1 MAEGAVPSVFPAPK
15 RRSTRVVQA
24 VPLVVAAVDA
34 VGRSLQEQTATLSIN
49 CHGCRYFSR
58 HHVEPNTWLTLEI
71 PRAPT
76 GGAPHRLRAR
86 VAWVHRSRK
95 LQGLFQ
101 VGVEFERPSNV
112 WGLESPPDDW
122 QQFATAGVLD
132 PATFER
138 EMKRLLDLAETGNY
152 YQLLGVTA
160 VATRAQV
167 KRKFHELARKFH
179 PDLHMTRCEWLQPL
193 EKLMDAVT
201 LAYKTLSDE
210 AARQKYDRRLAQ
222 SGVFALGQS
231 KSETQRSVGD
241 CLDRARECLLVKNY
255 AASIGWLRKAVDL
268 DPGSSRNHALLARSL
283 AAVPQY
289 RREAVEH
296 YEKAIE
302 LDPLNA
308 RAHLQ
313 FGQLYEEMKLPWR
326 ARPHYLRALEL
337 DPEHAEARERLR
349 ALDATKE
356 KSLKRQPA
364 FLSRF
369 LHRVPK

>member
-1 MAEGAVPSVFPAPK
+1 VFPAAK

-24 VPLVVAAVDA
+24 VPLVVAALDA
-34 VGRSLQEQTATLSIN
+34 VGRPLQEQTATLSIN

-58 HHVEPNTWLTLEI
+58 HQVEPNTWLTLEI

-76 GGAPHRLRAR
+76 GAEPHRLRAR
-86 VAWVHRSRK
+86 VAWVQRSRK

-122 QQFATAGVLD
+122 QQFATTSVLD

-138 EMKRLLDLAETGNY
+138 EMKRLLNLVETGNY
-152 YQLLGVTA
+152 YQLLDVTT

-179 PDLHMTRCEWLQPL
+179 PDLHMTRREWLQPL

-222 SGVFALGQS
+222 SGAFALGQS
-231 KSETQRSVGD
+231 KNETQRSARD
-241 CLDRARECLLVKNY
+241 CLDRARECLRVKNY
-255 AASIGWLRKAVDL
+255 AASIGWLRRAVDL
-268 DPGSSRNHALLARSL
+268 DPGSARNHALLARSL

-302 LDPLNA
+302 LDPLDA
-308 RAHLQ
+308 RAQFQ

-326 ARPHYLRALEL
+326 ARLHYVRALEL
-337 DPEHAEARERLR
+337 DPEHAEARERVR

-356 KSLKRQPA
+356 KGPKREPA
-364 FLSRF
+364 FLSRL